1 MLSRCIL
8 GYFLPISGN
17 FDFAVAKPFSQMREN
32 IGNIRENRVFA
43 EWEKGAV
50 FRGGV
55 EGKCD
60 GGDEGRKA
68 RREWVVREGSAVRE
82 AARGA
87 VLWQGGAR
95 WGGGGR

>member
-43 EWEKGAV
+43 EWE
-50 FRGGV
+50 RG
-55 EGKCD
+55 
-60 GGDEGRKA
+60 RFF
-68 RREWVVREGSAVRE
+68 RREKGSVMVGGGYGSAADVS
-82 AARGA
+82 
-87 VLWQGGAR
+87 
-95 WGGGGR
+95 